1 MKKIMIFIFSLLLTS
16 TIVQSQTAEDV
27 LRFSRINYSGTARF
41 NALSGAFGA
50 VGADFSTLATN
61 PAGLGLYSVS
71 EMTLT
76 IAPTIGSTHTNY
88 NGSEASENRVNFGL
102 GNFGFVFSIK
112 PSKNSS
118 ILKSINIGFGFNRQN
133 DFNNQMLISGVNKE
147 NSLMQNY
154 TNILNE
160 GKIPPSTVTDT
171 YPFDIGLAYG
181 TNLVFY
187 NTNNEYECD
196 AKYGGVL
203 QTKQVNSY
211 GSVNELDFSV
221 GTNLNNTLFL
231 GLTLGIPMVSYY
243 ENSIYQ
249 ESRTNDTLKNF
260 ISLKYRYNLQTRGTG
275 FNVKFGMIYKPVQW
289 FRVGAAI
296 HSPTWYPGMQ
306 DEWFSSMQSSFDT
319 LAWNA
324 SMDSPI
330 GYYDYQMRT
339 PFRAIG
345 SLAFIIGKYG
355 LLSADY
361 EYVNYSQGRLTSSD
375 DSFSEVNSEIENNF
389 QSFGNIRI
397 GTEWGISSFRIRG
410 GFAYFSNP
418 FNEGINNG
426 EKFQVSGGL
435 GYRSKSFFADVT
447 YVWSRMNQDYYLYD
461 ATMVNPSH
469 NTYYSN
475 TVLTTIGFRF

>member
-1 MKKIMIFIFSLLLTS
+1 MKKNVIFAMLLALTF
-16 TIVQSQTAEDV
+16 TGVRSQTAEDV

-76 IAPTIGSTHTNY
+76 IAPTIGSTTTNY
-88 NGSEASENRVNFGL
+88 NGTQAEENRVNFGM
-102 GNFGFVFSIK
+102 GNLGFVFNIK
-112 PSKNSS
+112 PSKNNG
-118 ILKSINIGFGFNRQN
+118 ILKSLNIGFGFNRQN
-133 DFNNQMLISGVNKE
+133 DFNNKMLISGVNKE

-160 GKIPPSTVTDT
+160 GRIPPSTVEDS

-181 TNLVFY
+181 TNLIFY
-187 NTNNEYECD
+187 NSDNEYECD

-203 QTKQVNSY
+203 QTKQINSY
-211 GSVNELDFSV
+211 GSINELDFAV
-221 GTNLNNTLFL
+221 GANLNNTLFL
-231 GLTLGIPMVSYY
+231 GLTFGIPTLSYY
-243 ENSIYQ
+243 ENSLYQ

-260 ISLKYRYNLQTRGTG
+260 IALKYRYNLQTRGTG
-275 FNVKFGMIYKPVQW
+275 FNVKLGLIYKPIQW

-296 HSPTWYPGMQ
+296 HTPTWYPGMQ

-319 LAWNA
+319 VAWNG
-324 SMDSPI
+324 SLDSPI
-330 GYYDYQMRT
+330 GYYDYQMKT

-345 SLAFIIGKYG
+345 SLAFIVGKYG
-355 LLSADY
+355 LISADY

-375 DSFSEVNSEIENNF
+375 DSYADVNSEIKTNY
-389 QSFGNIRI
+389 QSFGNFRI

-418 FNEGINNG
+418 FTSSINNA

-435 GYRSKSFFADVT
+435 GYRSRYFFADVT
-447 YVWSRMNQDYYLYD
+447 YVWSQMKQDYYLYD
-461 ATMVNPSH
+461 ASMVNPSH
-469 NTYYSN
+469 NTYN
-475 TVLTTIGFRF
+475 THTVLTTIGFRF